1 MAALSSDQAFWA
13 SEGTIFDFTLKFED
27 VVLSIS
33 LSSAF
38 IALSVFSLVY
48 FHLQPVYIRRNS
60 VLFIKLASTIYSNI
74 ISGPELIHLVNQSIA
89 IALIGVRAALLACA
103 VSFTRY
109 AITTS
114 APAVVIDLL
123 AALFIAI
130 WLDLEHGHTLRSSF
144 LLTIYLF
151 GATLADITK
160 SRSFFLRHN
169 LAVPA
174 GLETAAAILQLGLLC
189 LQELSKRADIIDTNL
204 RDNLGEEAV
213 SGPVSRL
220 LFLFL
225 RPIFRTGFRSDISMN
240 DLGQLDPEFSPR
252 LLFQQL
258 KARWRPRHSH
268 KPTRSRELA
277 KSCLRAW
284 KGYLL
289 PLIVSRLALT
299 GLNFAKPFL
308 LRQLMAM
315 VAGQSGGPHD
325 FAKRCGLIGASIFLY
340 CGAPVVRTDFGHR
353 MNQYTTRARG
363 GLISMLFYK
372 VHRVT
377 QSEAK
382 QAAAP
387 SLMNADIDGVANG
400 IPKCFDVIFGAI
412 ELGLG
417 IYVLSQ
423 FIEIAALAI
432 FGPVVVTSI
441 LTYFMGQKMATRF
454 ADWNR
459 SIEERIAKTSHILP
473 QLTAIKM
480 LGLGPTVG
488 AYLQRLRVDEVN
500 VSGSFRRFEAIS
512 VMPVLLADM
521 MTPVVVIAAAL
532 FGKSFNGQLAA
543 AKVFPVLTTVSLVQ
557 APLTNVLHAYP
568 TITGM
573 LACFVRIEAF
583 LRKAERKDP
592 RINLNLGPSTIHP
605 GNPATYQESRIRFHH
620 ADIAKAGM
628 KEPILRGANFQL
640 SPGST
645 TTIVGRTGSG
655 KSTIVEAILGESE
668 VLAGSIKVDKSDVG
682 YCSQN
687 VWLRDTTIRKNIV
700 GHEEYNEARF
710 LRVIQACFLHEDL
723 AWLPGGADYVV
734 GTNGSNLSGGQRQR
748 VAIARTAYKES
759 KITLL
764 DDVFSS
770 LDRHTAITILHQ
782 LCGRNGIFT
791 EAGCTVVL
799 VTYLPDCLNV
809 SSNLLLLSGRGKV
822 VMTPAATRGSPFA
835 DEIAAI
841 LNDNNVSTRAA
852 TENEQQNSIR
862 RSLRVPL
869 PVTDSNTISRRKR
882 DRRVYRPLLDLVGQ
896 LSAMRYALLLSV
908 FSAGETMPEIYM
920 RIWIELHPDDSLYF
934 LGYVGIVLTT
944 CMLGSVCYWILHTRL
959 SPRSS
964 IGFHSMLVD
973 ATIGSTLGFLG
984 ATKSGHL
991 INLYSQDMLLISR
1004 NLPAAIFRT
1013 IYASTAAVVQLGV
1026 ILSGAS
1032 FLSLTLPFILVA
1044 VYFVQH
1050 YYLRTSRQIRHLD
1063 LESKSPLYTYF
1074 AETATGLSHIQALRW
1089 DEKNLEYGFH
1099 LLEES
1104 QKPYYVM
1111 SAIQQWLALV
1121 LGLLTGIV
1129 GAGLVALA
1137 LFVKDGSSET
1147 SVGLSFIGLMS
1158 IARVLE
1164 VSIVS
1169 WTTIETS
1176 SGALSRLLE
1185 FGDTTP
1191 QEVTTSK
1198 QELPKQW
1205 PSSGVI
1211 AFNGVTARYRPESD
1225 DEPALDNIT
1234 MTIAAGQRI
1243 GIAGR
1248 SGSGKSSLLLTLL
1261 GCIKYDGTVEIDGK
1275 NVASI
1280 SRNEL
1285 RSRLV
1290 TITQDQVQ
1298 FQGTVR
1304 TNLLPLTM
1312 NSVKEQSVEEE
1323 EKAALKDSELE
1334 QLLKSLR
1341 IWAQLTTK
1349 GGLDAILDKV
1359 GYSKGELQLLCVAR
1373 AILKQRETGGKL
1385 VLVDEATSSID
1396 SDTEK
1401 VVNRAMKE
1409 NFSGCTIL
1417 TIAHRRSSLHNVEG
1431 VIDMYRGAIVGY
1443 DSLQSDEYLPDSTGS
1458 SN

>member
-1 MAALSSDQAFWA
+1 M
-13 SEGTIFDFTLKFED
+13 
-27 VVLSIS
+27 VVD
-33 LSSAF
+33 
-38 IALSVFSLVY
+38 LV
-48 FHLQPVYIRRNS
+48 
-60 VLFIKLASTIYSNI
+60 
-74 ISGPELIHLVNQSIA
+74 
-89 IALIGVRAALLACA
+89 
-103 VSFTRY
+103 
-109 AITTS
+109 
-114 APAVVIDLL
+114 
-123 AALFIAI
+123 AALFVTA
-130 WLDLEHGHTLRSSF
+130 WLYLEHGHMLRSSF
-144 LLTIYLF
+144 MLTIYLF
-151 GATLADITK
+151 ATVLTDITK

-169 LAVPA
+169 LAVPG
-174 GLETAAAILQLGLLC
+174 GLASAAATLQLGLLC
-189 LQELSKRADIIDTNL
+189 LQEVSKRADVIDTNL
-204 RDNLGEEAV
+204 RDSLGEEAI

-220 LFLFL
+220 FFLFL
-225 RPIFRTGFRSDISMN
+225 RPIFRIGYRTDLSMK
-240 DLGQLDPEFSPR
+240 DLSQLDPDFSPA

-258 KARWRPRHSH
+258 RTRWRPRHSH
-268 KPTRSRELA
+268 KPNKSRELA
-277 KSCLRAW
+277 RACLAAW
-284 KGYLL
+284 KSYIL
-289 PLIVSRLALT
+289 PLFAARLAIT
-299 GLNFAKPFL
+299 GLNFAQPFL
-308 LRQLMAM
+308 LRELMAM
-315 VAGQSGGPHD
+315 VAGQGGGPHD
-325 FAKRCGLIGASIFLY
+325 IAKRCGLVGASIFLY
-340 CGAPVVRTDFGHR
+340 CGTPVARTAFGHR

-363 GLISMLFYK
+363 GLIAMLFYK

-387 SLMNADIDGVANG
+387 TLMNADVDGVANG
-400 IPKCFDVIFGAI
+400 IPRCFDVLFGAI

-417 IYVLSQ
+417 IYVLSY

-432 FGPVVVTSI
+432 FAPVVVTSI
-441 LTYFMGQKMATRF
+441 LTYFIGQKMATRF
-454 ADWNR
+454 AAWNR
-459 SIEERIAKTSHILP
+459 SIGVRIAKTSHILP

-480 LGLGPTVG
+480 LGLGPAVG
-488 AYLQRLRVDEVN
+488 LYMKRLRVDEVG
-500 VSGSFRRFEAIS
+500 VSGGFRRLEAIS
-512 VMPVLLADM
+512 VIPVLLADM

-557 APLTNVLHAYP
+557 APLANVLHAYP
-568 TITGM
+568 TITAM
-573 LACFVRIEAF
+573 LACFARIEAF
-583 LRKAERKDP
+583 LRTAERKDP
-592 RINLNLGPSTIHP
+592 RVNLNLGPTPVHP

-620 ADIAKAGM
+620 ADIAKPGM
-628 KEPILRGANFQL
+628 KEPLLRGANFQL
-640 SPGST
+640 PAGST

-668 VLAGSIKVDKSDVG
+668 VLAGSVKVDKSDIG
-682 YCSQN
+682 YCSQD
-687 VWLRDTTIRKNIV
+687 VWLRDTTIRENIV
-700 GHEEYNEARF
+700 GYEEYNEARF

-748 VAIARTAYKES
+748 VALARTAYKES

-764 DDVFSS
+764 DDVFSA
-770 LDRHTAITILHQ
+770 LDRQTAITILHQ
-782 LCGRNGIFT
+782 LCGRTGIFT

-809 SSNLLLLSGRGKV
+809 SSNLLFLNGRGRV
-822 VMTPAATRGSPFA
+822 VLTPAATRGSPFA

-841 LNDNNVSTRAA
+841 LNDNNISTRAA
-852 TENEQQNSIR
+852 TEDEEQNTIR
-862 RSLRVPL
+862 RSLRHTPPL
-869 PVTDSNTISRRKR
+869 VDVNNVSRRKS
-882 DRRVYRPLLDLVGQ
+882 DRRVYRPLLDLVGR
-896 LSAMRYALLLSV
+896 LSALRYTMLLAV
-908 FSAGETMPEIYM
+908 FSTGEAMPEIYM

-934 LGYVGIVLTT
+934 LGYIGIVFTT
-944 CMLGSVCYWILHTRL
+944 CLLGSVCYWTLHTRL

-964 IGFHSMLVD
+964 VGFHVMLVE
-973 ATIGSTLGFLG
+973 ATIGATLGFLG

-991 INLYSQDMLLISR
+991 LNLYSQDMLLISK
-1004 NLPAAIFRT
+1004 NLPAAVFRT
-1013 IYASTAAVVQLGV
+1013 IYASTAVLVQLGV
-1026 ILSGAS
+1026 VLSGAS
-1032 FLSLTLPFILVA
+1032 FLSIALPFMLVA
-1044 VYFVQH
+1044 VYFIQH

-1089 DEKNLEYGFH
+1089 DQKSLEYGFR

-1111 SAIQQWLALV
+1111 FAIQQWLALV
-1121 LGLLTGIV
+1121 LGLLGGV
-1129 GAGLVALA
+1129 LGVGLVTLA

-1164 VSIVS
+1164 ASIIS
-1169 WTTIETS
+1169 WTNIETS

-1185 FGDTTP
+1185 FKDTTP
-1191 QEVTTSK
+1191 QEVTTSE
-1198 QELPKQW
+1198 QELPAQW
-1205 PSSGVI
+1205 PSSGTI
-1211 AFNGVTARYRPESD
+1211 AFTGVTARYRPESE

-1234 MTIAAGQRI
+1234 MAVAAGQRI

-1261 GCIKYDGTVEIDGK
+1261 GFIKYEGTVEIDGI

-1312 NSVKEQSVEEE
+1312 NSIKEQSVDEE
-1323 EKAALKDSELE
+1323 EKAVLKDSELE

-1341 IWAQLTTK
+1341 IWAQLTRK
-1349 GGLDAILDKV
+1349 GGLDAILEKV
-1359 GYSKGELQLLCVAR
+1359 GYSKGELQLLCIAR

-1431 VIDMYRGAIVGY
+1431 VVDMYRGAIVGY
-1443 DSLQSDEYLPDSTGS
+1443 ESLQSDEYLPDSTGS